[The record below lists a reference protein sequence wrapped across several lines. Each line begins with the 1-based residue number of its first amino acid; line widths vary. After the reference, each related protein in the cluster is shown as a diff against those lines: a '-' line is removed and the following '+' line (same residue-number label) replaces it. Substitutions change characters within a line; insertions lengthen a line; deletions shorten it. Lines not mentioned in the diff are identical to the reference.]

1 MKIRSDF
8 VSNSSS
14 SSFVVYGSTGD
25 VSLLAQK
32 LDEMLSGISIPWDF
46 SNCVEV
52 CLKAKNKNYKEV
64 WEAFKDEKCRYESW
78 YVDCN
83 GKKKK
88 KDPEELSWESIRVD
102 LDRFMAAASSP
113 IIGKIDEVWFEAVDE
128 NSYECNSKL
137 ALLYKFF
144 DAIGCNPDDSVSERA
159 FLEEDDEFYK
169 IMKDTISAKG
179 KYIS

>member
-14 SSFVVYGSTGD
+14 SSFVVHGSTGD

-46 SNCVEV
+46 SNYVEV
-52 CLKAKNKNYKEV
+52 RLKVKNKNYKEV
-64 WEAFKDEKCRYESW
+64 WEAFKDEKCSYEPW
-78 YVDCN
+78 YVDYN
-83 GKKKK
+83 GKKSK
-88 KDPEELSWESIRVD
+88 KDPEELNWESIEVD

-113 IIGKIDEVWFEAVDE
+113 IIGKIDEVWFEATDE
-128 NSYECNSKL
+128 NSSECNSKL

-144 DAIGCNPDDSVSERA
+144 DAIGCNPDESVSERA
-159 FLEEDDEFYK
+159 FLDEDDEFYK
-169 IMKDTISAKG
+169 IMKDTIRAKG
-179 KYIS
+179 KYIL